1 MNFLGRVWIFVRP
14 FTLLVP
20 ALGMISGALIALK
33 AAPEWV
39 SDWTDSPEGILWR
52 IVLGGLMAAVLN
64 AASNAI
70 NQIYDIEIDRINKP
84 ERLLPSGRMTVK
96 EAWAVALVCFMLA
109 WAMALAINIQCF
121 LLAFTASV
129 LTTIYSAPPFRTKR
143 YGFLANITIAIPRGT
158 LLCVAGWATVK
169 SVRQLEPWWIG
180 AIYGLY
186 FLGAVTTK
194 DFSDIE
200 GDRRNDCRTLPV
212 IFGLRRTAYLIAPF
226 FVLPFLM
233 IYLGVAAG
241 VLTGHPVGLGI
252 LGTVLPLWGA
262 YIAYLILK
270 RPEDLALSENHISWK
285 HMYLLTV
292 FAQVGFAVSYLI

>member
-1 MNFLGRVWIFVRP
+1 MNVLQRVWIFVRP

-33 AAPEWV
+33 AAPEGV
-39 SDWTDSPEGILWR
+39 SDWSDSPAGILWR
-52 IVLGGLMAAVLN
+52 IVLGGLMAATLN

-70 NQIYDIEIDRINKP
+70 NQIYDIEVDRINKP
-84 ERLLPSGRMTVK
+84 QRLLPSGKMTVK
-96 EAWAVALVCFMLA
+96 EAWAVALVCFALA
-109 WAMALAINIQCF
+109 WAMALAINIECF
-121 LLAFTASV
+121 LLAFAASV
-129 LTTIYSAPPFRTKR
+129 FTTIYSAPPLRTKR
-143 YGFLANITIAIPRGT
+143 HGFLANVTIAIPRGT
-158 LLCVAGWATVK
+158 LLFVAGWATVK

-212 IFGLRRTAYLIAPF
+212 IFGLRRTAYMIAPF

-233 IYLGVAAG
+233 IYLGVATG

-270 RPEDLALSENHISWK
+270 KPEELALSENHISWK